1 MKEESIHDFFHVLS
15 TSTPSKQ
22 FEGFLF
28 ERRLFMNEQ
37 YMNEAIALAKLGIGR
52 TNPNPLVGCVIVKDD
67 RVIATGYHHHCGG
80 VHAEVDALM
89 NASEDVSDAT
99 MYVTLEPCSHHGKQP
114 PCCEAIV
121 RSKIKKVVIATLDPN
136 PVVHGNGVAYLLNHG
151 IDINIGLCEDD
162 AIMMNSKFNHYITQK
177 TPYVLIK
184 AAMTLDGKIA
194 TKTGESKWIS
204 SPDSLEYV
212 HQLRNEYASIA
223 VGVNTVIVD
232 NPSLT
237 IRIKDEEER
246 CHKRIIFDSRGRI
259 PLHSKILN
267 DAFVHQTIVVT
278 THLMPNDIRESILK
292 SGAHIIEV
300 NNHNGHVDLR
310 EAMKRLGELCI
321 DSCFIEGGG
330 EIIASAFKANIVNE
344 VGICIAPKLIGGKE
358 AKGFMGDIGV
368 EKLSSAIQL
377 EFTSFKPMIKDLIIH
392 AKVVSKCSQD

>member
-1 MKEESIHDFFHVLS
+1 
-15 TSTPSKQ
+15 
-22 FEGFLF
+22 
-28 ERRLFMNEQ
+28 MNEQ
-37 YMNEAIALAKLGIGR
+37 YMIEAIALAKLGVGR
-52 TNPNPLVGCVIVKDD
+52 TNPNPMVGCVIVKDN
-67 RVIATGYHHHCGG
+67 RIIATGYHHHHGG

-89 NASEDVSDAT
+89 NTTEDVSDAT

-136 PVVHGNGVAYLLNHG
+136 PIVHGQGVAHLLNHG
-151 IDINIGLCEDD
+151 IDINIGMCEDE
-162 AIMMNSKFNHYITQK
+162 AIMMNKKFNHFITQK

-194 TKTGESKWIS
+194 TKTGDSQWIS

-223 VGVNTVIVD
+223 VGVNTVIID

-237 IRIKDEEER
+237 IRIKDQDER

-259 PLHSKILN
+259 PLHSKVLN
-267 DAFVHQTIVVT
+267 DAFVHQTIIVT
-278 THLMPNDIRESILK
+278 TNAIPNTIKEEIKKR
-292 SGAHIIEV
+292 GANVIEV
-300 NNHNGHVDLR
+300 NDLDGHVDIQD
-310 EAMKRLGELCI
+310 AMKALGQLGI
-321 DSCFIEGGG
+321 DSCFIEGGS

-344 VGICIAPKLIGGKE
+344 VSICVAPKLIGGQE

-377 EFTSFKPMIKDLIIH
+377 EFTGFTPMKKDIILH
-392 AKVVSKCSQD
+392 AKVVSTCSQD